1 MLPLPRLPAQS
12 IGDADAY
19 PVEAGQRS
27 AIHFTLAGIEHQS
40 LQPEQSRFEPV
51 TSGWKAAASQAS
63 NHYVL
68 TQPIIHKQSL
78 GAQLKIRELNLFFA
92 SPLSLA
98 HRAPQP
104 KCMLHL
110 CTGQSCRQTAGRPDR
125 HCWQHQAP
133 TVRQIPSD
141 STHSAGQ
148 KLKRDTDLV

>member
-12 IGDADAY
+12 VGDANAY

-40 LQPEQSRFEPV
+40 LQPAQSRFEPV

-92 SPLSLA
+92 SPQSLA

-104 KCMLHL
+104 KWSACSISAPGNPAGELQDL
-110 CTGQSCRQTAGRPDR
+110 PTDTA
-125 HCWQHQAP
+125 
-133 TVRQIPSD
+133 D
-141 STHSAGQ
+141 STKHLRWGKFLLTALTQ
-148 KLKRDTDLV
+148 QAEN